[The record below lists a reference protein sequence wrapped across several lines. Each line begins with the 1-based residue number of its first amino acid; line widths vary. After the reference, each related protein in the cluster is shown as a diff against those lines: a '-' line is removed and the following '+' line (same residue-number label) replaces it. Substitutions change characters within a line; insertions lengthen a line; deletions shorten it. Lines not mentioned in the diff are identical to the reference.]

1 MDRPKEIYKT
11 IREAGTDEFT
21 EKRSRFI
28 GSALPVTTEKE
39 ALDFIAAMKSKY
51 WDANHNV
58 YAYIL
63 REGGVQRFSDDG
75 EPQGTAGIP
84 VLEVL
89 KKGGLTDLVVVVTRY
104 FGGILLGAGGLVR
117 AYSHGAKIAV
127 EAAGVKHMRPAFGV
141 ELDTDYSLYGKIA
154 YILPKYHIRQQ
165 QNDFG
170 VSVRMRFVMAAEL
183 FEVFRA
189 ELTDLTN
196 GAVFPYVQEE
206 LYADIPME
214 D

>member
-1 MDRPKEIYKT
+1 
-11 IREAGTDEFT
+11 
-21 EKRSRFI
+21 
-28 GSALPVTTEKE
+28 
-39 ALDFIAAMKSKY
+39 
-51 WDANHNV
+51 
-58 YAYIL
+58 
-63 REGGVQRFSDDG
+63 
-75 EPQGTAGIP
+75 
-84 VLEVL
+84 
-89 KKGGLTDLVVVVTRY
+89 
-104 FGGILLGAGGLVR
+104 
-117 AYSHGAKIAV
+117 
-127 EAAGVKHMRPAFGV
+127 MRPAFGV

>member
-89 KKGGLTDLVVVVTRY
+89 KKGGLTDLVVVSPDTSAEFFWER
-104 FGGILLGAGGLVR
+104 GDWCGLTPTAR
-117 AYSHGAKIAV
+117 K
-127 EAAGVKHMRPAFGV
+127 
-141 ELDTDYSLYGKIA
+141 SLW
-154 YILPKYHIRQQ
+154 R
-165 QNDFG
+165 
-170 VSVRMRFVMAAEL
+170 RRE
-183 FEVFRA
+183 
-189 ELTDLTN
+189 
-196 GAVFPYVQEE
+196 
-206 LYADIPME
+206 
-214 D
+214 